1 MKNQRAL
8 EEWLKGRELDLMT
21 VSEVNGDFDQDIVIG
36 AITKFLQRM
45 CLDKSYRISRENN
58 VYETYKIKFMYGLS
72 KYRPTTY
79 KEFIEKYRE
88 IEKPKSLEEMM
99 EDLDSGIRYVV
110 HELPVKFLLEELIK
124 ECPELLKYECHFVF
138 VSPNSMIIERK
149 GNTKPSNFSTF
160 VSLELTLFELEG
172 LISIYKKN
180 STSKEGPEIM
190 EEMVECAICWCDK
203 DNNKFMVV
211 AVYGDQLIMEEVS
224 RNSKKKRYVVD
235 KNTREILFK
244 FKEA

>member
-36 AITKFLQRM
+36 TITKFLQRM

-99 EDLDSGIRYVV
+99 EDLDSGIQYIIYDI
-110 HELPVKFLLEELIK
+110 PIDYPI
-124 ECPELLKYECHFVF
+124 ECFKKGFPEFSKYD
-138 VSPNSMIIERK
+138 SR
-149 GNTKPSNFSTF
+149 F
-160 VSLELTLFELEG
+160 VSLDSMVIERRGCQNFSFKIFNNLVLSRSELRD
-172 LISIYKKN
+172 LISTHEEDSIPKKESEACEKMTTKCIWSN
-180 STSKEGPEIM
+180 
-190 EEMVECAICWCDK
+190 K
-203 DNNKFMVV
+203 DNEDFLVV

-224 RNSKKKRYVVD
+224 RNFKKKRYVVD